1 MKVNTFRADTKTID
15 KTTGE
20 YRDPLMKW
28 PLRGAAFTNE
38 VGEALRPLIGSYAT
52 ISWAPAL
59 MYIGA
64 DVYDK
69 YKNDNTEYSP
79 NSKRL
84 LKQAIFQGMA
94 SIFLPLVA
102 VKAGQNIFSLAG
114 LFGKD
119 KISINTKEI
128 ISEVAENFIANG
140 QMRAFHNKEEECINT
155 FLDRVHNMVDY
166 NRQEKNTKN
175 PFIKA
180 WNKIENSILK
190 LLNINNESLD
200 KYATSTIQDLIEQR
214 KNLLNPTEEFKG
226 TKIYTDYI
234 KNLNKGQTKNVAIKS
249 ALSKFQQ
256 RKMLKGK
263 TVKTIGGFIALG
275 SLIKPIDHFV
285 DNFLIGKVLGPGID
299 RYEPSRER
307 KKEKEL

>member
-1 MKVNTFRADTKTID
+1 
-15 KTTGE
+15 
-20 YRDPLMKW
+20 
-28 PLRGAAFTNE
+28 
-38 VGEALRPLIGSYAT
+38 
-52 ISWAPAL
+52 

-64 DVYDK
+64 DIYDK

-84 LKQAIFQGMA
+84 LKQAVFQGMA

-114 LFGKD
+114 RFGKD

-128 ISEVAENFIANG
+128 TSEVAEIFIANG
-140 QMRAFHNKEEECINT
+140 QMRAFHNKEEECIKT
-155 FLDRVHNMVDY
+155 FLDRVHNMVDF
-166 NRQEKNTKN
+166 NKQEKSTKN
-175 PFIKA
+175 PLIKA
-180 WNKIENSILK
+180 WNKIEISILN
-190 LLNINNESLD
+190 LLNVNKENLD

-214 KNLLNPTEEFKG
+214 KNLLNPTEEFKT

-234 KNLNKGQTKNVAIKS
+234 KNLNKGQTENVAIKS
-249 ALSKFQQ
+249 ALTKFQQ

-263 TVKTIGGFIALG
+263 TIKTIGGFIALG

-299 RYEPSRER
+299 RYEPAKAR
-307 KKEKEL
+307 KIEKQL